1 MWGMQKKMLKL
12 AANTVY
18 FTIYPQTEH
27 SGSVP
32 GIFLLGASNMVERDW
47 KTNVDAGL
55 LLRLFRRPEERQ
67 VVRVELPDGE

>member
-1 MWGMQKKMLKL
+1 MQKKMLRQL

-32 GIFLLGASNMVERDW
+32 GIFLLGDSNMVERDW
-47 KTNVDAGL
+47 KTNVDAAP

>member
-18 FTIYPQTEH
+18 FIIYPQTEY
-27 SGSVP
+27 SGSIP

-47 KTNVDAGL
+47 KTNVDAGFS
-55 LLRLFRRPEERQ
+55 LRLFHHPEERQ
-67 VVRVELPDGE
+67 VVRVELPDGK